1 MKALTLILCSI
12 ITIGGWAQSKVVSES
27 VTLTGHE
34 RLDLEF
40 TFADEIAFQIWD
52 KKEVLV
58 EVTVDIN
65 DGEHN
70 DIFSLNSEKT
80 ASTIYI
86 EMDKDMWKKIE
97 KDKKGNWNNCSY
109 NSTINYAV
117 YLPKELEVEANTISG
132 DYEFEYFNQP
142 MRLKTISGAIDMTVP
157 NAMGLD
163 FKAKTI
169 TGEVYSDIDIAYPEG
184 KEGLRQIVGQNFKG
198 RINNG
203 GQRLEFETI
212 SGNIYLRKG

>member
-1 MKALTLILCSI
+1 MKSIILLLCSI
-12 ITIGGWAQSKVVSES
+12 ISLCGWAQPKIVKES
-27 VTLTGHE
+27 VGVTGQE

-40 TFADEIAFQIWD
+40 TFADEITFQTWD
-52 KKEVLV
+52 KNEVLV

-70 DIFSLNSEKT
+70 DIFTLNSDKT

-86 EMDKDMWKKIE
+86 EMDKDMWKKIDKE
-97 KDKKGNWNNCSY
+97 KKGEWKNCSY
-109 NSTINYAV
+109 TSTINYTV
-117 YLPKELEVEANTISG
+117 YLPKNLDVEANTISG

-142 MRLKTISGAIDMTVP
+142 MKLKTISGAIDMTVP
-157 NAMGLD
+157 YVLGLD

-169 TGEVYSDIDIAYPEG
+169 SGEVYSDIDIAYPEG
-184 KEGLRQIVGQNFKG
+184 KDGLRQIVGQNFKG
-198 RINNG
+198 RINDG
-203 GQRLEFETI
+203 GKRSEFETI